1 MIDRLRVDNAYFKFA
16 AALLI
21 EFIKIT
27 PTGSEQ
33 HTVVPLLNDQNS
45 DIAVRFSDPNFI
57 LKSTNYFVFSCLF
70 SLYRVARNIGTIFG
84 TP

>member
-57 LKSTNYFVFSCLF
+57 KKALLCFQLF
-70 SLYRVARNIGTIFG
+70 IFTVQG
-84 TP
+84 GP